1 MFKNINIMNRK
12 YVTLIMILVA
22 IISVVSSTIII
33 LADDVLLAI
42 IISLIPMLFLL
53 QLGINYIIKKINK
66 FKNK

>member
-1 MFKNINIMNRK
+1 MNRK